1 MVDGTPIAN
10 SKDYEIIE
18 HNGIKIGVIGLAE
31 YDWIVT
37 LSHYEVDELSF
48 TEPAQRGDELAIMLR
63 KANSSRRSVRVRL
76 HHRLDP
82 HESAERPKT
91 LQRDQRN

>member
-1 MVDGTPIAN
+1 MIDGSAIAN

-37 LSHYEVDELSF
+37 LAHYEVDELSF
-48 TEPAQRGDELAIMLR
+48 TDPAKLGDELSIMLR
-63 KANSSRRSVRVRL
+63 
-76 HHRLDP
+76 
-82 HESAERPKT
+82 
-91 LQRDQRN
+91 RDR